1 MSESDDRRPAAE
13 QEFKLSVEVPEH
25 VRQDP
30 AALRRFLKKMSRDL
44 LNADQIQFREA
55 HHQGPDEGLDE
66 GLDEGAVAG
75 GPSAGGAGGAGG
87 GGGGGGGGD
96 RVSVTMLVRP
106 CGGRFLT
113 ADVGDPEGEADDGAP
128 GEVGSDV
135 DGGAQP

>member
-25 VRQDP
+25 VRHDP

-55 HHQGPDEGLDE
+55 NQQGPDDGLDE
-66 GLDEGAVAG
+66 RAG
-75 GPSAGGAGGAGG
+75 TGGAGA
-87 GGGGGGGGD
+87 GGGGGGD

-113 ADVGDPEGEADDGAP
+113 GGVGDPEGEVDDGAP
-128 GEVGSDV
+128 GEGGTDV
-135 DGGAQP
+135 DGGTQP